1 MEDNS
6 QGSLEATLE
15 ERWVNVLAAVWSQV
29 KWSRIRGRSH
39 LDVFEHRLE
48 YAKYEP
54 DVPSV
59 LQRLGNT
66 LGIQG
71 LVAPVE
77 DIEELRRNE
86 EKAMEILRRWTKLLA
101 LKAMIRAR
109 GWRA

>member
-1 MEDNS
+1 MM
-6 QGSLEATLE
+6 LE

-71 LVAPVE
+71 LIAPVE
-77 DIEELRRNE
+77 DVEELRKHE
-86 EKAMEILRRWTKLLA
+86 DAALDVLRRWTKLLA
-101 LKAMIRAR
+101 LKAMIKAR
-109 GWRA
+109 RWKA